1 MNIINELFI
10 FNSLMSDE
18 IYFVEGLTIQ
28 EGKSSMMSWNEKT
41 KCFYIKFM
49 KIREVKKYQ

>member
-1 MNIINELFI
+1 
-10 FNSLMSDE
+10 MSDE

>member
-1 MNIINELFI
+1 
-10 FNSLMSDE
+10 MSDE

-41 KCFYIKFM
+41 KYFYIKFM